1 MTKLLLVEDDDNNF
15 DMLSRRLIR
24 QGFEIV
30 FAVDSPATLTIKSD
44 RARCAAVGG
53 SAYDTRPI
61 DFPRLLGKIQA
72 ALAHSREAQS

>member
-30 FAVDSPATLTIKSD
+30 FAVDGPATLTIKSD